1 MEPSTRRVVT
11 RSPSHSVRVLH
22 LKHLQ
27 EEPIHCDSNP
37 ERFFAQIAALYPF
50 IKRIKHQPFRLILG
64 ERKYT
69 PDFLLAFQDGSE
81 LVVEV
86 KPASKV
92 TEYVDVFASATE
104 KLRALNIGFLVAQDV
119 DIQANK
125 LHLRALKIRRYAKS
139 EFDPVASDRLLSLLS
154 EMPDGMTI
162 AEAVNAAD
170 VLPEQILY
178 LIAYKWICPL
188 RTLDISPQAVI
199 LTRENYCREVKRLN
213 YGNQANHFEVWFGVE
228 SWDSITHSDD
238 DTW

>member
-37 ERFFAQIAALYPF
+37 ERFFAQISALYPF

-64 ERKYT
+64 EKKYT
-69 PDFLLAFQDGSE
+69 PDFLLTFHDGSE
-81 LVVEV
+81 IVVEV

-92 TEYVDVFASATE
+92 TDYTEVFASATD
-104 KLRALNIGFLVAQDV
+104 KLRAIGIGFLVAQDV
-119 DIQANK
+119 DILANK
-125 LHLRALKIRRYAKS
+125 LHLRALRIRRYSKS
-139 EFDPVASDRLLSLLS
+139 GFDPVASDRLLSLLS
-154 EMPDGMTI
+154 EKPDGMTL
-162 AEAVNAAD
+162 AEAVNAAG

-178 LIAYKWICPL
+178 LIAHKLVCPL
-188 RTLDISPQAVI
+188 RTLDISPLAVI
-199 LTRENYCREVKRLN
+199 LTRENYCKEVKRLN
-213 YGNQANHFEVWFGVE
+213 YGNHANHFEVWFGVE